1 MWLISIND
9 IDDNRS
15 AKLRLT
21 AVHTWAGLKVVPSS
35 SASLSLSPEEGPED
49 VVGIKIWRKNAQI
62 ENLIN
67 ISLNNILDKF
77 DKIDI
82 SSNYAMKAQNSEL
95 MYMKCY
101 FRDSRIHLTLKK

>member
-1 MWLISIND
+1 MCLISIND

-35 SASLSLSPEEGPED
+35 SSLSLSLSPEEGPED

-62 ENLIN
+62 EDLIN
-67 ISLNNILDKF
+67 ISLNNIL

-82 SSNYAMKAQNSEL
+82 SSNYAMKARNPEL